1 MFRTP
6 LIDIYT
12 EKRRRDKFAIGG
24 LTRMGFGEG
33 TKTKLVQ
40 FIEKFKLENNR
51 APTIME
57 VATGAKSSRLLFSV

>member
-51 APTIME
+51 EPKPIP
-57 VATGAKSSRLLFSV
+57 VPFGLILLL